1 MDPNRK
7 NLEIGLKYAKWGGYL
22 LNALLLI
29 LIIGLLFGQDVEN
42 NLFKWIKIA
51 YFSSL
56 IGILQVPFNSMK
68 NKAFRIFFP
77 ILCILSVGFVFL
89 MVAEVMFAYIAAAER
104 GERLGVPGFQG
115 SLIFLTL
122 LQVPTILFRRNPDLL
137 D

>member
-1 MDPNRK
+1 MHSNRK

-29 LIIGLLFGQDVEN
+29 LIINLLFSQNVEN
-42 NLFKWIKIA
+42 NLFKWVKIV
-51 YFSSL
+51 YFSAL
-56 IGILQVPFNSMK
+56 IGVLQIPFVSIK
-68 NKAFRIFFP
+68 SKIFKIFFS
-77 ILCILSVGFVFL
+77 ILCLLSIGFVFL
-89 MVAEVMFAYIAAAER
+89 MVVEVMFAYMAAAER

>member
-1 MDPNRK
+1 MPPNRK
-7 NLEIGLKYAKWGGYL
+7 NLETSLKYAKWGGYL

-29 LIIGLLFGQDVEN
+29 LIISLLFSQNVEN
-42 NLFKWIKIA
+42 NLFKWVKIV
-51 YFSSL
+51 YFSAL
-56 IGILQVPFNSMK
+56 IGVLQILLGSIKSKTFK
-68 NKAFRIFFP
+68 ILFP
-77 ILCILSVGFVFL
+77 ILCILSIGFVFL
-89 MVAEVMFAYIAAAER
+89 MVVEVMFAYMAAAER